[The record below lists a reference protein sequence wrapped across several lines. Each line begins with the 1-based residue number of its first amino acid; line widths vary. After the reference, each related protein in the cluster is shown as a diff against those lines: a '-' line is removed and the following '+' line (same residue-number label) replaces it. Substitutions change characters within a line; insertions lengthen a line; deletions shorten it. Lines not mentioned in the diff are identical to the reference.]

1 MGAIVRDS
9 SFEYVTVIDA
19 NMLNDLRYGL
29 RQLHRSP
36 GFGLAVVVTLA
47 LGIGVNT
54 AVFSMVDGFVLRRL
68 PYAQPDRLAALLTH
82 VEGVG
87 SGGRWT
93 DVDDSHGTYDW
104 RMVRE
109 NVPAVTAAAW
119 EGQIGS
125 TQTGVN
131 LKAGADAG
139 AAVRF
144 VHSTAVTAHYFDVL
158 GIRPWLGR
166 DFIEDESR
174 AGGAKAVILSYG
186 LWRSSFR
193 GDRSIIGKSVD
204 VKGEPYTIVGV
215 LPPHAITPNASN
227 DLWTSLQPGDGQ
239 GACEGHDCGIF
250 MRLRPNATWEQ
261 AGAQLARIEAHA
273 DSHSKPTKAW
283 LYAQPLQQYMGGDSK
298 PKVLVLMLAVS
309 FILLIACAN
318 LAGLA
323 MVRISRRTQEIATR
337 MALGATRT
345 VLIRQ
350 LWIENLLPAAL
361 GALAGLT
368 LAAVILYELQ
378 TFLPAD
384 LIPLGGISLDGRV
397 LFFTVAATFLTTLL
411 FGALPALATR
421 RVDLRSSIASSYSV
435 AGGTGRLRKV
445 LIVAEVALTVVLVAA
460 AGLLVHTLA
469 YLEMLPPGFD
479 SHNVITAKASLD
491 DARYKTPAAFQ
502 SLVAKSLVSMRR
514 IPGVEEAAVGLSVPY
529 ERGLNWGIRILDGKH
544 AGERSGSSLV
554 YVTPDYFAAFRIPL
568 LSGRGILDS
577 DSSTSES
584 VIVINA
590 SFAKQFFGTTDVVG
604 RHIGLWMGPH
614 SDTPR
619 FTIVGVVGD
628 VAKAPGM
635 DPVSPIGTEPVFYV
649 PAVQFPA
656 DALLAAHTW
665 FQPSWIVRTHGPVA
679 GIADEMQRAMA
690 DTDPNMPFS
699 GFYSMDDLLREQLQ
713 IQRIEVMLLTTL
725 AGLALMLSAVG
736 IYSLVSNLVLQRTR
750 EIGIRMA
757 LGASVRQAIEQISFS
772 GLTAVGIG
780 LFLGLGLSFLALR
793 VLRSQV
799 YGVAVY
805 DPLTLVG
812 TPLLL
817 ALIAALATLVPAARI
832 TRIDPAQTLRSE

>member
-1 MGAIVRDS
+1 
-9 SFEYVTVIDA
+9 
-19 NMLNDLRYGL
+19 MLNDLRYGL
-29 RQLHRSP
+29 RQLRRSP

-54 AVFSMVDGFVLRRL
+54 AVFSMVDGFLLRRL
-68 PYAQPDRLAALLTH
+68 PYAQPDRVAALLTH

-93 DVDDSHGTYDW
+93 DEDDSHGTYDW

-158 GIRPWLGR
+158 GIRPLLGR

-186 LWRSSFR
+186 LWQSSFR
-193 GDRSIIGKSVD
+193 GDRSILGKSVD

-227 DLWTSLQPGDGQ
+227 ELWTSLQPGDGQ

-250 MRLRPNATWEQ
+250 MRLRPSATWEQ
-261 AGAQLARIEAHA
+261 AGEQLARIEAHA
-273 DSHSKPTKAW
+273 DSHSRPTKAW
-283 LYAQPLQQYMGGDSK
+283 LYAQPLQEYMGNDSK

-337 MALGATRT
+337 MALGASRT

-350 LWIENLLPAAL
+350 LWIENLLPATL

-368 LAAVILYELQ
+368 LAAAILRELQ

-384 LIPLGGISLDGRV
+384 LIPLGGLSIDGRV
-397 LFFTVAATFLTTLL
+397 LFFTTAATFLTTLL

-435 AGGTGRLRKV
+435 AGGVGRLRKV

-469 YLEMLPPGFD
+469 YLETLPPGFD
-479 SHNVITAKASLD
+479 SRNVITAKASLD
-491 DARYKTPAAFQ
+491 DARYKTPAAFL
-502 SLVAKSLVSMRR
+502 SLLTESLASMRR
-514 IPGVEEAAVGLSVPY
+514 LPGVEEAAVGLSVPY
-529 ERGLNWGIRILDGKH
+529 ERGLNWGIRIIDGKQ
-544 AGERSGSSLV
+544 AGERRGSSLN
-554 YVTPDYFAAFRIPL
+554 YVTPDYFAAFRIRL

-584 VIVINA
+584 VIVVNA

-604 RHIGLWMGPH
+604 RHIGLWMGPR

-649 PAVQFPA
+649 PAAQFPA
-656 DALLAAHTW
+656 DALRAADTW
-665 FQPSWIVRTHGPVA
+665 FQPSWIVRTRGAVT

-690 DTDPNMPFS
+690 DSDPNLPFS
-699 GFYSMDDLLREQLQ
+699 GFYSMDGLLREQLQ
-713 IQRIEVMLLTTL
+713 MQRVEVMLLTTL

-736 IYSLVSNLVLQRTR
+736 IHSLVSNLVLQRTR

-757 LGASVRQAIEQISFS
+757 FGSSVRRAIAQISFS
-772 GLTAVGIG
+772 GLTAAGIG
-780 LFLGLGLSFLALR
+780 LVLGLSLSFLALR

-817 ALIAALATLVPAARI
+817 ALTAGLATLIPAARI
-832 TRIDPAQTLRSE
+832 TGIDPAQTLRSE